1 MPIGPEVQ
9 AHIESILGHR
19 FADPALIACALTH
32 ASFAAVRA
40 DSNERLELL
49 GDSVFGFVVCEHLF
63 VRYPDADEG
72 TLTKI
77 KSYLVSRAKC
87 AEYSAHL
94 GLSPL
99 IVVGKGFSGSS
110 LPASIAGSCFEAL
123 VAALYLDAGLD
134 AARAFVL
141 RTVEPHVDSAY
152 RTGHQ
157 MNFKSVLQQV
167 AQAISEGVPTY
178 SVVDQQGPDHSKS
191 FAVRAEIGNRA
202 FEPQWGLTK
211 KAAEQA
217 AALAALRELGL
228 AEGEDP
234 EVQIFL
240 DRLSPDAQAS
250 ASASDAARAEATA
263 SGDAS
268 PSTVKSARAS

>member
-9 AHIESILGHR
+9 SHIETILGHR
-19 FADPALIACALTH
+19 FSDPALIACALTH
-32 ASFAAVRA
+32 ASFATVRT

-49 GDSVFGFVVCEHLF
+49 GDSIFAFVVCEHLF
-63 VRYPDADEG
+63 ARYPEADEG

-87 AEYSAHL
+87 AEYSVHL

-99 IVVGKGFSGSS
+99 IVVGKGFAGSA
-110 LPASIAGSCFEAL
+110 LPISIAGSCFEAL
-123 VAALYLDAGLD
+123 IAALYLDAGLD

-141 RTVEPHVDSAY
+141 RTVEPHVDVAY

-167 AQAISEGVPTY
+167 AQAMSVSVPVY
-178 SVVDQQGPDHSKS
+178 CVIDQQGPDHSKT
-191 FAVRAEIGNRA
+191 FLIRAEIGGRV

-211 KAAEQA
+211 KSAEQA

-228 AEGEDP
+228 AEGEEP
-234 EVQIFL
+234 EVRICFE
-240 DRLSPDAQAS
+240 RLAPAAQDS
-250 ASASDAARAEATA
+250 ADTSAADTSD
-263 SGDAS
+263 GGAS
-268 PSTVKSARAS
+268 PSTVKSASDS